1 MDISKFSKQKTGEL
15 IPITGIPGAT
25 HSFVPDPFP
34 MKWDFPVALYDLLI
48 EARSSLSHLDG
59 IGRHLPNPHLLL
71 RPLQNR
77 EAQKSSSLEGTV
89 TQPEQQMLFEADPR
103 LSDGH
108 DDSLQQYFE
117 VFNYRRAL
125 SYGSEETKLPLSL
138 RLIRDLH
145 KILMTNVRGSEYT
158 PGEFRRNQNQVGR
171 PPRYVPPPPNYLM
184 GCLANLEKYFHD
196 NRKYDPLVDAFIV
209 HYQFE
214 AIHPFCDGNGR
225 IGRLLLALTIKEWC
239 SLSNQWLYMSAYFDN
254 HKDRY
259 IDYMFEI
266 STEGKWEEWIRFCLE
281 GVISQTK
288 DAEVRC
294 EKFIALSQDYS
305 HRIEKIR
312 GSNRLNLIN
321 NSLFNNPVVLIP
333 ELANRFGVTYPTS
346 KSDVEKLIEAGILHE
361 LDNTDQRTFFAPEI
375 FRITYED

>member
-1 MDISKFSKQKTGEL
+1 
-15 IPITGIPGAT
+15 
-25 HSFVPDPFP
+25 
-34 MKWDFPVALYDLLI
+34 
-48 EARSSLSHLDG
+48 
-59 IGRHLPNPHLLL
+59 
-71 RPLQNR
+71 
-77 EAQKSSSLEGTV
+77 
-89 TQPEQQMLFEADPR
+89 
-103 LSDGH
+103 
-108 DDSLQQYFE
+108 
-117 VFNYRRAL
+117 
-125 SYGSEETKLPLSL
+125 
-138 RLIRDLH
+138 
-145 KILMTNVRGSEYT
+145 
-158 PGEFRRNQNQVGR
+158 
-171 PPRYVPPPPNYLM
+171 
-184 GCLANLEKYFHD
+184 
-196 NRKYDPLVDAFIV
+196 
-209 HYQFE
+209 
-214 AIHPFCDGNGR
+214 
-225 IGRLLLALTIKEWC
+225 
-239 SLSNQWLYMSAYFDN
+239 MSAYFDN